1 MIGVALPSIKSDL
14 HMSTSSLQWVVSAY
28 VLGYG
33 GFRLLGGR
41 AAGLRGA
48 RCAFLTA
55 LGVFVVASALGGL
68 ASDGTLLIVT
78 RFVKGLSAA
87 FTAPAGL
94 SIITTS
100 FEEGP
105 ARNKAL
111 SVYTATGASGFSFGL
126 VAGGLLTQFGLRWG
140 PLVPAPVAPAAARP
154 PHPPVPLAPPMPPVS
169 AGRGCPCA

>member
-41 AAGLRGA
+41 AADLLGR
-48 RCAFLTA
+48 RRVFLIA

-111 SVYTATGASGFSFGL
+111 SVYTATGATGFSLGLVFGGLLTEVSWRLAFLLPAPVALVAL
-126 VAGGLLTQFGLRWG
+126 VAGGP
-140 PLVPAPVAPAAARP
+140 PLPSRG
-154 PHPPVPLAPPMPPVS
+154 
-169 AGRGCPCA
+169 AGGG